1 MAPTSLAKPE
11 PLVVAAHTD
20 GDELESVQGPVRAAQ
35 AGDVEPVAGV
45 NAKRSEPSATILSFR
60 MPERN
65 EEILTPVLTPV
76 GAAEPG
82 EQPPRG
88 RGWGAASAL
97 SLIMHASM
105 AAALF
110 LVVQAPPELKIA
122 KGDEPMQVSFIQ
134 LPKPVPEPPA
144 PTPAPPAPPPPQPEP
159 PPPEPPKPVEP
170 PKPAEP
176 PKPVV
181 EKPKPKPKPKPVE
194 HSQQKPLPKKVE
206 PAPEP
211 VAQAAPA
218 PAPAPAATAAPS
230 QPAPAAA
237 PSGPP
242 KTAGLPTGSIDDAD
256 IRPIKMTPPE
266 YPEMLRRRGVGGE
279 VRVMFTVTADG
290 RLADIQV
297 LEASNKQLERAVLEV
312 LGEWRFAPRV
322 SGGQIVPRKAT
333 KTFNFKIQ
341 RR

>member
-1 MAPTSLAKPE
+1 
-11 PLVVAAHTD
+11 
-20 GDELESVQGPVRAAQ
+20 
-35 AGDVEPVAGV
+35 
-45 NAKRSEPSATILSFR
+45 

-82 EQPPRG
+82 RAATRG

-134 LPKPVPEPPA
+134 LPKPVPERPRRPHTA
-144 PTPAPPAPPPPQPEP
+144 RAAAAATRTAATGAAQARGTAETGGAAQAGGGKAQTQA
-159 PPPEPPKPVEP
+159 EAQAGRAQ
-170 PKPAEP
+170 PAEAAA
-176 PKPVV
+176 
-181 EKPKPKPKPKPVE
+181 EKGR
-194 HSQQKPLPKKVE
+194 
-206 PAPEP
+206 ARAGA
-211 VAQAAPA
+211 VAQAAPT

-256 IRPIKMTPPE
+256 IRPIKMTPE
-266 YPEMLRRRGVGGE
+266 YPKCCV
-279 VRVMFTVTADG
+279 V
-290 RLADIQV
+290 
-297 LEASNKQLERAVLEV
+297 AVWV
-312 LGEWRFAPRV
+312 ARCG
-322 SGGQIVPRKAT
+322 
-333 KTFNFKIQ
+333 
-341 RR
+341 